1 MGVSFSQGLDSLK
14 IEHNCMRKR
23 LILLAWKLATPW
35 LWSLMLS
42 CSHRTTNLYSAWT
55 IVSFPCN
62 ILNIHLLV
70 LHSSLSSCSKH
81 NLCPGN
87 IVNIRGN
94 DNRGTSI
101 LFYSRDDTRPL
112 DAWRSTVHLPAHSVD
127 NGCGFHAALPRFLTN
142 KRRSSVFTPWI
153 KCSFVEEFWR
163 PNLFFQTGYLCL
175 PVRAHCSMA

>member
-1 MGVSFSQGLDSLK
+1 MLRLSVERVRQGHGYRNVLALFCGHLLFPRVLIRLK
-14 IEHNCMRKR
+14 IEHNHICKGF
-23 LILLAWKLATPW
+23 ILLAWKLATPW
-35 LWSLMLS
+35 VWSLMLS

-62 ILNIHLLV
+62 ILNIHLLL

-94 DNRGTSI
+94 DNHGTSI

-112 DAWRSTVHLPAHSVD
+112 DTRDQPLTSLPTQLIMDVD
-127 NGCGFHAALPRFLTN
+127 SMP
-142 KRRSSVFTPWI
+142 
-153 KCSFVEEFWR
+153 
-163 PNLFFQTGYLCL
+163 LCL
-175 PVRAHCSMA
+175 AL